1 MVENFVER
9 VFEERIGKN
18 GKNILDA
25 YLFFSAWFQVSFL
38 LGEERE
44 RERGT
49 VICLPPRFLSRQ
61 ISSISFS
68 RRLVTSPKWVNQLK
82 PRRCGQEGTLRTVAW
97 QRIRAFA
104 HDISRTR
111 KPSRTN
117 GLISP
122 NDPIP
127 TRMDPITCRF
137 LPFPLPIFAINIS
150 LGWKRFL
157 RSRVYNDTIQFRL
170 RNDLLEKLLNFKDL
184 LKRINWL
191 NPFSF
196 QNDDLSA

>member
-9 VFEERIGKN
+9 VFQERIGKN

-44 RERGT
+44 REIGT

>member
-1 MVENFVER
+1 MIENFVER
-9 VFEERIGKN
+9 VFQKRIGR
-18 GKNILDA
+18 I
-25 YLFFSAWFQVSFL
+25 YWMRIFFFQRGFRFL
-38 LGEERE
+38 LFLRERE

-150 LGWKRFL
+150 LGRKRFL

>member
-1 MVENFVER
+1 M
-9 VFEERIGKN
+9 
-18 GKNILDA
+18 
-25 YLFFSAWFQVSFL
+25 YLFFSIRFILDPTLCLSTLFHHRGGFSSSWRR
-38 LGEERE
+38 ERE
-44 RERGT
+44 REREVGT

-137 LPFPLPIFAINIS
+137 LPSLPDFRDKHLSGIETFPSIA
-150 LGWKRFL
+150 
-157 RSRVYNDTIQFRL
+157 YNNTTFSL
-170 RNDLLEKLLNFKDL
+170 RNDLLENVKF
-184 LKRINWL
+184 
-191 NPFSF
+191 
-196 QNDDLSA
+196 